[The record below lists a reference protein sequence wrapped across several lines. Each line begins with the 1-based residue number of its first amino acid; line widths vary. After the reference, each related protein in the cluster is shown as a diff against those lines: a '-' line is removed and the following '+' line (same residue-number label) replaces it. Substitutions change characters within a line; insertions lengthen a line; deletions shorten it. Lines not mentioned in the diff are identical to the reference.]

1 MILNEDDAI
10 KNFIDNII
18 LPNDCLNY
26 QIKAISETDGNVSA
40 TINLLWK
47 KFNYVTTVV
56 LHMSVYVYNEIKNGK
71 VDRNLYK
78 IKKTDSF
85 GTWKFY
91 SIEFKNIGELT
102 IEEL

>member
-10 KNFIDNII
+10 KNFID
-18 LPNDCLNY
+18 
-26 QIKAISETDGNVSA
+26 
-40 TINLLWK
+40 
-47 KFNYVTTVV
+47 
-56 LHMSVYVYNEIKNGK
+56 
-71 VDRNLYK
+71 K

-102 IEEL
+102 IEEF

>member
-1 MILNEDDAI
+1 
-10 KNFIDNII
+10 
-18 LPNDCLNY
+18 
-26 QIKAISETDGNVSA
+26 
-40 TINLLWK
+40 
-47 KFNYVTTVV
+47 
-56 LHMSVYVYNEIKNGK
+56 MSVYVYNEIKNGK

-102 IEEL
+102 IEYL